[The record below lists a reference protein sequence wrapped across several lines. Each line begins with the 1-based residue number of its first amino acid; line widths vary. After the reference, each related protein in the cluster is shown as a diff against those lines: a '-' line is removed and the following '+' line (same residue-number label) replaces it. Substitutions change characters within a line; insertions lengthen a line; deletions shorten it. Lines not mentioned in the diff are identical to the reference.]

1 MGTDTGFM
9 EYDRSDPGYRPVEE
23 RLRDY
28 RDVALHLSDEDIGVQ
43 ATRCMD
49 CGIPFCHGYG
59 CPVTNMIPEFNDNV
73 SRGRWEEA
81 LNILL
86 ATNPFPEFTG
96 RMPVLATLQALD
108 QEALVTILTEP
119 RGALVRQFQRL
130 FAMDGLRLRFTD
142 GALQAIARECLDE
155 GTGARG
161 LRAALERVL
170 QEPMFELPS
179 RDDVEDVWI
188 TEDVVAG
195 RAPAL
200 LRLRSETG

>member
-96 RMPVLATLQALD
+96 R
-108 QEALVTILTEP
+108 ICP
-119 RGALVRQFQRL
+119 RRVRHHAF
-130 FAMDGLRLRFTD
+130 
-142 GALQAIARECLDE
+142 
-155 GTGARG
+155 
-161 LRAALERVL
+161 LESTRI
-170 QEPMFELPS
+170 P
-179 RDDVEDVWI
+179 
-188 TEDVVAG
+188 
-195 RAPAL
+195 
-200 LRLRSETG
+200 